1 MEQDKQREAQ
11 SLYME
16 LQMLEAQS
24 QEGQR
29 QLNALKGAREEI
41 DSATAA
47 IEGTAASGKKMFPVG
62 AGAYLPATTQGDKVL
77 IELGAGVVAEK
88 TREEAKKILAN
99 RAARIDEALKKIGD
113 ELNRI
118 SSKAEAAAGKLEKL
132 RQ

>member
-41 DSATAA
+41 SAALEA
-47 IEGTAASGKKMFPVG
+47 IDGTTASGNKLFPVG

-77 IELGAGVVAEK
+77 VELGAGVVAEK
-88 TREEAKKILAN
+88 TRAEAKAILSD
-99 RAARIDEALKKIGD
+99 RAARIDEALKKMGD

-118 SSKAEAAAGKLEKL
+118 TGKAEAAAGKLEKL